1 MLFEPMAYSR
11 ARFVAVGACFIA
23 GALCLVVRLW
33 NIEVAEGKTYAGQ
46 QRDQTTVS
54 VRLSPAR
61 GAIVDR
67 NGIAFAENRAS
78 FDIDFYLDELVRNYR
93 REHKG
98 RLPMVQVPKRSGGFR
113 QRIDIVKIVTT
124 YLEPISRNL
133 GFVIKLDE
141 KAINRHY
148 ETTPTIPFQYRSDV
162 DFATLAQFSERS
174 LDVPGIQI
182 AVRPVRSY
190 NYGAMA
196 PHILGYVGLPD
207 EKDVAA
213 AKDASDSD
221 NPDIPEEIGK
231 HGIERVYDGQLQ
243 GKPGARVLQV
253 DHRGYINK
261 VEDEVPPT
269 IGNSVR
275 LTIDARMQYIVE
287 QVLRRQGR
295 AAAVVMD
302 PWSGDILAMASVPS
316 YDPNDFIPRIT
327 AEKWKNLISDPTSPM
342 INRAL
347 SAYVPGSTFKVV
359 VSLAAM
365 KAGKLTPSTT
375 IDCPHVIFYGNR
387 GFHND
392 DSVDRPN
399 VDVKESLRLSI
410 NTFYYQLGNRIG
422 IDTIHDFAE
431 TLGLGLPTE
440 LPVPEDDGLIPTP
453 AWLKKVHPLDHWSD
467 ARTAN
472 VSIGQGEVGVNPVQM
487 AVVMSAVANGG
498 TVYYPRLVA
507 GVNSFNGDEIVSV
520 PTRVRNKF
528 DVGQANLNAVREG
541 LLEVVESG
549 TATLVQLPY
558 WKVAGKTGTAQ
569 AFRRVDGQTMRDL
582 RTWFYCYAPYDKPRY
597 VVCVVVEGGE
607 WGGSTNGPL
616 VHDILEGLHSLEL
629 GQAPDLVYLNP
640 ASGNFSG
647 MTAYTPPSFATPGG
661 APVPGTAVPEEAADA
676 PQSLPPENER
686 RTGAPASA
694 GSKGSRIR

>member
-1 MLFEPMAYSR
+1 MLFEPMAYAR
-11 ARFVAVGACFIA
+11 TRFVVVGGCFILGACV
-23 GALCLVVRLW
+23 LLVRLW

-46 QRDQTTVS
+46 QRDQTTVN

-67 NGIAFAENRAS
+67 NGVAFAENRAS

-93 REHKG
+93 REHKN
-98 RLPMVQVPKRSGGFR
+98 RLPMVTVPKRSGGTR

-124 YLEPISRNL
+124 YLEPISLNL
-133 GFVIKLDE
+133 GFAIKLDE

-162 DFATLAQFSERS
+162 DFATLAKFSERS
-174 LDVPGIQI
+174 LGVPGIQI

-196 PHILGYVGLPD
+196 PHILGYVGVPD

-213 AKDASDSD
+213 LEDGEL
-221 NPDIPEEIGK
+221 IPEEVGR
-231 HGIERVYDGQLQ
+231 HGLEKAFDGQLQ

-261 VEDEVPPT
+261 VEDEIPPT
-269 IGNSVR
+269 IGNSLR

-295 AAAVVMD
+295 ASAVVMD
-302 PWSGDILAMASVPS
+302 PWNGDILAMASVPS
-316 YDPNDFIPRIT
+316 YDPNDFIPRISSD
-327 AEKWKNLISDPTSPM
+327 KWKNLIGDPTAPLL
-342 INRAL
+342 NRAL
-347 SAYVPGSTFKVV
+347 STYVPGSTFKVV

-365 KAGKLTPSTT
+365 KAGKLTPNTT
-375 IDCPHVIFYGNR
+375 INCPSAIWIGNR
-387 GFHND
+387 LFHND
-392 DSVDRPN
+392 DKADRPA

-410 NTFYYQLGNRIG
+410 NTFYYQLGIRIG
-422 IDTIHDFAE
+422 INTIKDFAE
-431 TLGLGLPTE
+431 ELGLGLPTE
-440 LPVPEDDGLIPTP
+440 LPLPEDKGLIPTP
-453 AWLKKVHPLDHWSD
+453 AWLKQVHPLDHWSD

-472 VSIGQGEVGVNPVQM
+472 VSIGQGEVGVSPVQM

-498 TVYYPRLVA
+498 TVYYPRLIE
-507 GVNSFNGDEIVSV
+507 GVNAFDGSEVVSV
-520 PTRVRNKF
+520 PTRVRGTIDAGKE
-528 DVGQANLNAVREG
+528 NLDAVREG
-541 LLEVVESG
+541 LRQVVDSG

-582 RTWFYCYAPYDKPRY
+582 RTWFYCYAPYEKPRY
-597 VVCVVVEGGE
+597 VVCVLVEGGE

-616 VHDILEGLHSLEL
+616 VHDILEGLHQLEL
-629 GQAPDLVYLNP
+629 GQVPDLVYLNP
-640 ASGNFSG
+640 AAGNFSG
-647 MTAYTPPSFATPGG
+647 MTSYTAPAMPSDG
-661 APVPGTAVPEEAADA
+661 PVSGTAVPEDAADA
-676 PQSLPPENER
+676 PQSPPPENER
-686 RTGAPASA
+686 FLPTSSKGPR
-694 GSKGSRIR
+694 GSKR